1 MVLHSFVFFSCL
13 CAPCGLWLWVRTG
26 VRGEDLIAVTRR
38 SGRGVLCL
46 LRVTGRFRGG
56 PGHGVLSNGII
67 TALFF
72 RPSAHAQLD
81 FRATTGELK
90 THIVKFASPGMA
102 DSSGKRALGS
112 AVVVMDGC
120 TSVVM
125 VHRFLRNT
133 TECTDRI
140 TPIPVI
146 GTKSKTGR
154 RPSRAVLS
162 LCSVCGAR
170 KALRGLGVCLMN
182 SLGCKQAIRSL
193 LVTVHRFGPAFRFV
207 TPRRLG
213 VPRRCGVCYGRR
225 RVGCGRCAS
234 FGRRAVTSTSVLC
247 VAHMRHR
254 HFASLVRCRHIGSM
268 CVLEGG
274 VLRRAHPGLHVLRPL
289 PHIGRVTCSIS
300 RGPGTCCF
308 RRTRGKLCTHRT
320 VLYSMLNVALGS
332 IVRSTGGWGRG

>member
-1 MVLHSFVFFSCL
+1 M
-13 CAPCGLWLWVRTG
+13 
-26 VRGEDLIAVTRR
+26 AVTRR
-38 SGRGVLCL
+38 SERGVLCV

-56 PGHGVLSNGII
+56 PGHQLLRNGMI

-81 FRATTGELK
+81 FRATTGQLN
-90 THIVKFASPGMA
+90 TQMVKFSSPGTA

-120 TSVVM
+120 TSIVIVE
-125 VHRFLRNT
+125 RCLRKT
-133 TECTDRI
+133 THCTDRI
-140 TPIPVI
+140 TPMPVM

-170 KALRGLGVCLMN
+170 NALRGLGVCLMN
-182 SLGCKQAIRSL
+182 SLGCKHAMRSL

-225 RVGCGRCAS
+225 GVGCMRRAS
-234 FGRRAVTSTSVLC
+234 FGRRMVGSTSVLC

-254 HFASLVRCRHIGSM
+254 HFASLVRCRQMGGM
-268 CVLEGG
+268 CVLGTG
-274 VLRRAHPGLHVLRPL
+274 VLRGAHSGLHVLRPL

-300 RGPGTCCF
+300 SDPGTCCF

-320 VLYSMLNVALGS
+320 VLYSMLKVAL
-332 IVRSTGGWGRG
+332 RSVLWGRRQRWADVANNHARG